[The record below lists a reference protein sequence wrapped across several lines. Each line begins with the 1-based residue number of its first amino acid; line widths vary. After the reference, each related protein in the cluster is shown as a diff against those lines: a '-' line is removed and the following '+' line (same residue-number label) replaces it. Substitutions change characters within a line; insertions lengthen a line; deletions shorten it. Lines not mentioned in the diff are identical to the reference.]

1 MQVRPLSPDRIVE
14 ELAAAIDAAGSRDT
28 ATTVL
33 VDGAPPTCPDAWADA
48 LVEPLRLAGRP
59 VVRVSARDYLRPA
72 SLRHERGRDDP
83 DVMYED
89 WLDTSALVREV
100 LAPLRPGGTGQILPA
115 LWDAD
120 ADRAYRSSY
129 VEVPFAGVI
138 VLSGS
143 LLLGCLPPVD
153 VTVHLALSR
162 AALAR
167 RTPTDE
173 QWTLPA
179 YERYEEEVEPART
192 ADHVALLDNPERP
205 AVRIDV
211 GS

>member
-14 ELAAAIDAAGSRDT
+14 ELASVIDAQPRDT
-28 ATTVL
+28 TTTVL

-59 VVRVSARDYLRPA
+59 VVRVCAGDYLRPA
-72 SLRHERGRDDP
+72 SLRHERGREDP
-83 DVMYED
+83 EVMYED
-89 WLDTSALVREV
+89 WLDVPALVREV
-100 LAPLRPGGTGQILPA
+100 LAPLRSGGTGRILPA

-120 ADRAYRSSY
+120 ADRAHRATY
-129 VEVPFAGVI
+129 VDVPAAGVV

-143 LLLGCLPPVD
+143 LLLGCLPSVD

-162 AALAR
+162 AALVR
-167 RTPTDE
+167 RTPEDE
-173 QWTLPA
+173 QWTLAA

-205 AVRIDV
+205 ALVATP
-211 GS
+211 S